1 MEEQWLIDLRNFECE
16 EPDPS
21 EFIDCKW
28 HPPKGHMEG
37 FIYTDEMKRKM
48 SEAAKRT
55 KNFKGKRHT
64 QETKDRIR
72 RAHKGKPFVGEHNN
86 QKGTMWWNNGQINKR
101 MVECPG
107 KDFFP
112 GRIPLGPYKRG

>member
-1 MEEQWLIDLRNFECE
+1 MEEFLEGLKTFDPGV
-16 EPDPS
+16 PDPS

-37 FIYTDEMKRKM
+37 FVYTAEMKHKM

-64 QETKDRIR
+64 QETKDRISR
-72 RAHKGKPFVGEHNN
+72 IHKGKPFVGERKD
-86 QKGTMWWNNGQINKR
+86 QSGTKWWNNGQINKR

-107 KDFFP
+107 KDFIP